1 MNPRISLDDSIVSDV
16 AVYSVQS
23 SKIPAPSDHRQLA
36 STDWDRSTPG
46 HLNLFLPDE
55 PRIGDQFSYNGVQWQ
70 VVDYSD
76 GWVARILL

>member
-1 MNPRISLDDSIVSDV
+1 MNPRISLDDSILGDE
-16 AVYSVQS
+16 AVRSVQS
-23 SKIPAPSDHRQLA
+23 PKIPSPSGYRQLA
-36 STDWDRSTPG
+36 STDWDRSTPD
-46 HLNLFLPDE
+46 HLVLFLPDE